1 MNRILFSLIAV
12 TISFLCG
19 ATTVSAIPASP
30 TISYTTNG
38 LDLTVSWTSVP
49 DATGYLLS
57 YAPFPYTGEDSIGSL
72 DMMEATEF
80 PITLWEGA
88 SYYIAVQAYDD
99 QGMSPYSN
107 IDLFEISLAT
117 EFVSGATYGTVSLI
131 AEAITFTTFTSQEAE
146 VEIGAINVPFV
157 RNSSTYRFANI
168 LVDLDA
174 NGSFG
179 PYPVFD
185 GMQNEWVVKN
195 VPLLAYS
202 PSYNFLVDLIDP
214 SVVKGNALDVRVILT
229 NGPLENTDKWSGGIP
244 DGAVAR
250 DMTVTTKETEWNSNA
265 TPDETSIGS
274 GGGQTTLPKIPRSPG
289 DVPAKDESVVD
300 GTLYR
305 AGMPDGNQGLN
316 QCVSQSIAN
325 NLSWLSRRYNFTD
338 KLDKAFDVRD
348 EFGDEIYPD
357 EQDKDYSTT
366 EGVTNLSDIINE
378 TYNGL
383 GLYNRNIGVP
393 GTPGAQSFAEALPG
407 LKENIL
413 KGKDKFVADHQLPI
427 ESSIISVGANSNLFA
442 EIKKAMQN
450 DECAVEVVLEII
462 DENNQTI
469 GGHAVTVSGFA
480 DFQLGGSNYKGLTI
494 HDGDSPNEESNNPGN
509 DVYPLNG
516 DTIDK
521 FPFTGKDGKRKLYK
535 AKLSFAIKQCYKPVE
550 VSCLDSFSG
559 MHNFIATSKDDSAN
573 HYDHTGNPLSSPLTI
588 AGTGGSQ
595 VSVTGSSPF
604 VNVTGNV
611 IQSGGGCYLTATG
624 SGTVAGFSNV
634 SVMMDLSASS
644 GNISGSYQMGS
655 NGELFGV
662 PITFNI
668 EAQ

>member
-1 MNRILFSLIAV
+1 MNKILSSLIAV
-12 TISFLCG
+12 AVLFLCSAG
-19 ATTVSAIPASP
+19 TVSATPASP

-117 EFVSGATYGTVSLI
+117 EFVSGATYGAVSLI
-131 AEAITFTTFTSQEAE
+131 GEAITFTTFTSQEAV

-168 LVDLDA
+168 LVDLDV
-174 NGSFG
+174 NGSFA
-179 PYPVFD
+179 PYPVS
-185 GMQNEWVVKN
+185 GGIQSEWVVRN

-202 PSYNFLVDLIDP
+202 PSYNFLMDLIDP
-214 SVVKGNALDVRVILT
+214 DVVQGKALDVRVILT
-229 NGPLENTDKWSGGIP
+229 NGPLDNTDQWSGGIP
-244 DGAVAR
+244 EGAVAR
-250 DMTVTTKETEWNSNA
+250 DMTVTASGQEWNSNA
-265 TPDETSIGS
+265 TPSETSIGS
-274 GGGQTTLPKIPRSPG
+274 GGGQTALPGIVRALG
-289 DVPAKDESVVD
+289 DTPAKDESVVD

-316 QCVSQSIAN
+316 QCVAQSVAN
-325 NLSWLSRRYNFTD
+325 NLSWLSRRYDFTD
-338 KLDKAFDVRD
+338 KLDNAYNAGDYPAEDRD
-348 EFGDEIYPD
+348 H
-357 EQDKDYSTT
+357 STT
-366 EGVTNLSDIINE
+366 EGATTLGDLVNDAFV
-378 TYNGL
+378 GL
-383 GLYNRNIGVP
+383 GLYNPAIGVP
-393 GTPGAQSFAEALPG
+393 GTPGATSFAEALPG

-413 KGKDKFVADHQLPI
+413 KGKNKFVTDNNLPV
-427 ESSIISVGANSNLFA
+427 ESSIIAVGAGSNLFA
-442 EIKKAMQN
+442 EIKKAMQD

-494 HDGDSPNEESNNPGN
+494 HDGDSPNEQSNNPGN

-521 FPFTGKDGKRKLYK
+521 FPFTGKDNKRKLYK

-550 VSCLDSFSG
+550 VSCLDSFTG
-559 MHNFIATSKDDSAN
+559 THVFVTTLLDDPGG
-573 HYDHTGNPLSSPLTI
+573 HRPFTGDPVSSPLTI
-588 AGTGGSQ
+588 IGTGGSQ
-595 VSVTGSSPF
+595 VSVMGSPPF
-604 VNVTGNV
+604 VNVTGSV
-611 IQSGGGCYLTATG
+611 IQSNGSCHLSASG
-624 SGTVAGFSNV
+624 SGNVAGFSNV
-634 SVMMDLSASS
+634 AVTLDLSNSS
-644 GNISGSYQMGS
+644 GNTTGSYQMGS